1 MAFLDYVLY
10 QNTVLRWLIA
20 IGVALGTAFLL
31 GLLRRLITR
40 QLDRFAK
47 RTATDLDDIISRTL
61 AQTRGFFLLAVGIW
75 IGSQFLTL
83 PERVQSFVRVLVVVV
98 TVIQLGFWSSTLLRA
113 LIDRHARSILETDPG
128 AATTMRAMGVIVSL
142 ALWLVL
148 ALMGLQ
154 NLGIEI
160 GPLLA
165 AMGVGGIAIAFA
177 LQNVLSDLFASLS
190 IVLDKPFVIGD
201 FVLVGDLAGTVE
213 QIGLKTTRI
222 RSLSGEQL
230 VFSNSDLLGSRI
242 RNFKR
247 MQERRA
253 LFTVG
258 VVYQTPQSKL
268 EAIPGMIRQ
277 IIEAQELARFD
288 RAHFKAFGASSL
300 DFEIVFYVLRP
311 DFNSYMDTQQ
321 SINLA
326 VFKRFE
332 EEEIE
337 FAYPTQTLFL
347 DHVRPADATAP
358 RPNGE
363 SGGES
368 GGGGAARAG
377 QERDRTAGV
386 VHGSGQ

>member
-1 MAFLDYVLY
+1 MQFLDYMLY
-10 QNTVLRWLIA
+10 QNTLLRWLIA
-20 IGVALGTAFLL
+20 LGVAIGTAFVL

-40 QLDRFAK
+40 QLDRLSK

-61 AQTRGFFLLAVGIW
+61 KKTRGFFLFTVGLW

-83 PERVQSFVRVLVVVV
+83 PERVETGLRWLIVVV
-98 TVIQLGFWSSTLLRA
+98 TVIQFGFWSTTLVRA
-113 LIDRHARSILETDPG
+113 LIDRHARTVLETDPG
-128 AATTMRAMGVIVSL
+128 AATTMRAMGVIASL

-201 FVLVGDLAGTVE
+201 FVTVGDMAGTIE
-213 QIGLKTTRI
+213 QIGLKTTRL

-230 VFSNSDLLGSRI
+230 VFSNSDLLASRI

-258 VVYQTPQSKL
+258 VTYQTPQSKL
-268 EAIPGMIRQ
+268 AKVPGMIRE
-277 IIEAQELARFD
+277 IIEAEKLARFD
-288 RAHFKAFGASSL
+288 RAHFKQFGAFSL
-300 DFEIVFYVLRP
+300 DFEVVFYVQQP

-321 SINLA
+321 AINLA
-326 VFKRFE
+326 IFKRFE
-332 EEEIE
+332 EEGIE
-337 FAYPTQTLFL
+337 FAYPTQTLFVDRVQL
-347 DHVRPADATAP
+347 PEEFAGT
-358 RPNGE
+358 NGE
-363 SGGES
+363 GRGDGGR
-368 GGGGAARAG
+368 AA
-377 QERDRTAGV
+377 QERDRTAGAAR
-386 VHGSGQ
+386 GDRS